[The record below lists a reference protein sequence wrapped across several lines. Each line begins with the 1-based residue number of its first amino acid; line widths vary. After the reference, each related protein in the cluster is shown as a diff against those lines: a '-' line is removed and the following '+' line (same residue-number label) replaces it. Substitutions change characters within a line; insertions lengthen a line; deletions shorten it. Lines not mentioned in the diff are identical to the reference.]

1 MKISEILKEDNGQQY
16 AFHVTPAKNVK
27 WIMQDGL
34 EPSIGTASASYGEDE
49 ERLYLFP
56 TRTDAEDAVMN
67 WLGDQYESDILALL
81 QVDITGIPVK
91 KDVDWEYY
99 TDSPIPP
106 DRIKVLSMDI

>member
-1 MKISEILKEDNGQQY
+1 MRIREILCEDEKHF

-34 EPSIGTASASYGEDE
+34 VPQIGSASSSYGEEE

-56 TRTDAEDAVMN
+56 TKTDAEDAVMN
-67 WLGDQYESDILALL
+67 WLGDQYESEILALL
-81 QVDITGIPVK
+81 QVDITGISIK

-99 TDSPIPP
+99 TNESISP
-106 DRIKVLSMDI
+106 DRIKVLSMDM

>member
-1 MKISEILKEDNGQQY
+1 MKIAELLLEDQKQY

-34 EPSIGTASASYGEDE
+34 VPGIGSASSSYGESE

-56 TRTDAEDAVMN
+56 TKIDAEDAAMN
-67 WLGDQYESDILALL
+67 WLGDQYEGDILALL

-99 TDSPIPP
+99 TDSTITP
-106 DRIKVLSMDI
+106 DKIKVVSMDM